1 MTQLNKKKM
10 KKYTHK
16 KYNIKICSQ
25 ILKCMTLSVAFF
37 FKNKKKLKHIYIYI
51 LIYGLKFII
60 N

>member
-37 FKNKKKLKHIYIYI
+37 FKNKKKIKTYIYIYTYI
-51 LIYGLKFII
+51 RFKIH